1 MVLFHFL
8 SKCMQLCRQRR
19 TVLAAGVMALTFTLA
34 GCGGIGFNPQV
45 TAIKAQS
52 AQYSRT
58 AIILIGGRDLRS
70 NFVVDTQGGCTG
82 PAFAS
87 SSTTETLVLTCR
99 VVKVGDIPVTVSTA
113 DGALLY
119 KGSIT
124 VPKPQVVITTN
135 GGAFTLELDPSA
147 APITVDNFLGYV
159 NSGYYKGT
167 LFHRVIPGFVAQ
179 AGGYTSGVVKKEG
192 QNAPITLESNN
203 GLSNLRGTVAMA
215 RTSVPNSATSEFYVN
230 LVDNTFLDYRSA
242 ASPGYA
248 VFGKVVQGL
257 DAIDTI
263 ATQPTG
269 IVNGFSDV
277 PLTDVTISLAL
288 QVQ

>member
-19 TVLAAGVMALTFTLA
+19 TVLAAGLMALAFTLA

-119 KGSIT
+119 KG
-124 VPKPQVVITTN
+124 
-135 GGAFTLELDPSA
+135 
-147 APITVDNFLGYV
+147 
-159 NSGYYKGT
+159 T

-179 AGGYTSGVVKKEG
+179 SGGYTSGVVKKEG